1 MKSIQH
7 IEVLGFIEGGTVSN
21 KQECYRNRKKKW
33 MQTLIFGKFK
43 NFVSSGSEKPSQK
56 RGCLSWILKPDGK
69 VVQFKACIITLHEE
83 GGEKQR

>member
-1 MKSIQH
+1 MGEGLSPTNRNVTG
-7 IEVLGFIEGGTVSN
+7 IE
-21 KQECYRNRKKKW
+21 KKW

-69 VVQFKACIITLHEE
+69 VVQFKACIIINRT
-83 GGEKQR
+83 

>member
-1 MKSIQH
+1 
-7 IEVLGFIEGGTVSN
+7 
-21 KQECYRNRKKKW
+21 

-69 VVQFKACIITLHEE
+69 VVQFKACIITLHED